1 MKLKRIL
8 VCVDSSAESLA
19 RIETAFNIA
28 GAGGAVVTA
37 ILPIH
42 IEIPAIPTSTMHGG
56 WYMGEKII
64 SKSREQ
70 AMQSAKMIE
79 EACMLLA
86 EEYQQEV
93 KWQQKEGDVALI
105 VSEEGRYHDLL
116 ILGKPDP
123 AHTSP
128 SYRNSL
134 NSILVESGTECLVMP
149 DAAPGFRNTAKRVL
163 VAWDGSRESAEAVR
177 GAVHFLDQASE
188 IYILTAYKG
197 EDDKQAME
205 QMNQKILD
213 FMSVHG
219 VEASPVLIQQEGL
232 SSGKSILKQ
241 VGDINAELIVMGAY
255 GHSRFR
261 EIILGG
267 ATRYILQHAS
277 VPVLFAH

>member
-19 RIETAFNIA
+19 RVETAFNLAAA
-28 GAGGAVVTA
+28 GDASVTA
-37 ILPIH
+37 VLPIH

-64 SKSREQ
+64 AKSREQ

-86 EEYQQEV
+86 DQYQQDLE
-93 KWQQKEGDVALI
+93 WRQKEGDVALI
-105 VSEEGRYHDLL
+105 VSEEARYHDLL
-116 ILGKPDP
+116 LLGKPDP

-134 NSILVESGTECLVMP
+134 NSILVESGTQCLVMP
-149 DAAPGFRNTAKRVL
+149 DAVPGFRNTAQKIL
-163 VAWDGSRESAEAVR
+163 IAWDGGREAAQAVR
-177 GAVHFLDQASE
+177 GSIHFLNQANE
-188 IYILTAYKG
+188 IFILTAYRG
-197 EDDKQAME
+197 GGDKSAME
-205 QMNQKILD
+205 HMNQRLIE
-213 FMSVHG
+213 FMSVHNIKARTLM
-219 VEASPVLIQQEGL
+219 VQQEGV

-241 VGDINAELIVMGAY
+241 AAAIEADLIVMGAY

-267 ATRYILQHAS
+267 ATRYLLQHAAI
-277 VPVLFAH
+277 PVLFAH

>member
-8 VCVDSSAESLA
+8 VCLDSSAESLA

-86 EEYQQEV
+86 EEYQQEL

-149 DAAPGFRNTAKRVL
+149 DAAPGFRNIANRVL
-163 VAWDGSRESAEAVR
+163 VAWDGSRESAAAVR
-177 GAVHFLDQASE
+177 GAMHFLDQANE

-205 QMNQKILD
+205 QMNQKIRDL
-213 FMSVHG
+213 MSVHG
-219 VEASPVLIQQEGL
+219 IEAGPVLIQQEGL
-232 SSGKSILKQ
+232 SSGRSILKQ
-241 VGDINAELIVMGAY
+241 AGDINAELIVMGAY

-267 ATRYILQHAS
+267 ATRYILQHAD

>member
-8 VCVDSSAESLA
+8 VCLDSSAESLA

-86 EEYQQEV
+86 EEYQQEL

-149 DAAPGFRNTAKRVL
+149 DAAPGFRNTANRVL
-163 VAWDGSRESAEAVR
+163 VAWDGSRESAAAVR
-177 GAVHFLDQASE
+177 GAMHFLDQANE

-205 QMNQKILD
+205 QMNQKIRDL
-213 FMSVHG
+213 MSVHG
-219 VEASPVLIQQEGL
+219 IEAGPVLIQQEGL
-232 SSGKSILKQ
+232 SSGRSILKQ
-241 VGDINAELIVMGAY
+241 AGDINAELIVMGAY

-267 ATRYILQHAS
+267 ATRYILQHAD

>member
-1 MKLKRIL
+1 MKLKKIL

-19 RIETAFNIA
+19 RVETAFNLA
-28 GAGGAVVTA
+28 AAGGASVTA
-37 ILPIH
+37 VLPIH

-64 SKSREQ
+64 AKSREQ

-79 EACMLLA
+79 EACKLLA
-86 EEYQQEV
+86 EQYQQDLEW
-93 KWQQKEGDVALI
+93 KQKEGDVALI
-105 VSEEGRYHDLL
+105 VSEEARYHDLL
-116 ILGKPDP
+116 LLGKPDP

-134 NSILVESGTECLVMP
+134 NSILVESGTQCLVMP
-149 DAAPGFRNTAKRVL
+149 DAAPGFRNTAQKIL
-163 VAWDGSRESAEAVR
+163 IAWDGGREAAQAVR
-177 GAVHFLDQASE
+177 GSIHFLHQSDE
-188 IYILTAYKG
+188 IFILTAYRG
-197 EDDKQAME
+197 GDDKSAME
-205 QMNQKILD
+205 HMNQRLIELL
-213 FMSVHG
+213 SAHNI
-219 VEASPVLIQQEGL
+219 EARTLMVQQEGV

-241 VGDINAELIVMGAY
+241 ATAIEADLIVMGAY

-267 ATRYILQHAS
+267 ATRYLLQHAA

>member
-1 MKLKRIL
+1 MRLKKIL
-8 VCVDSSAESLA
+8 VCVDSSADSLA
-19 RIETAFNIA
+19 RIETAFNL
-28 GAGGAVVTA
+28 AGGGGATVTA

-79 EACMLLA
+79 EASMLLA
-86 EEYQQEV
+86 GQYQQQLE
-93 KWQQKEGDVALI
+93 WQQKEGDVALI
-105 VSEEGRYHDLL
+105 VSEEARYHDLL
-116 ILGKPDP
+116 LLGKPDP

-149 DAAPGFRNTAKRVL
+149 DAVPGFRNTAQNIL
-163 VAWDGSRESAEAVR
+163 VAWDGGREAAQAVR
-177 GAVHFLDQASE
+177 GAMHFLLQAKE
-188 IYILTAYKG
+188 IFVITAYKG
-197 EDDKQAME
+197 EDDKQAMT
-205 QMNQKILD
+205 QMNQRLISY
-213 FMSVHG
+213 MSEHEVKA
-219 VEASPVLIQQEGL
+219 EALMVQQEGV

-241 VGDINAELIVMGAY
+241 AAAIDADLVVMGAY

-267 ATRYILQHAS
+267 ATRYLLQHAE
-277 VPVLFAH
+277 VPILFAH